1 MTRVLIAKDS
11 VSGGFKACLL
21 TIAHLKIKIK

>member
-21 TIAHLKIKIK
+21 TIAHLKKKH